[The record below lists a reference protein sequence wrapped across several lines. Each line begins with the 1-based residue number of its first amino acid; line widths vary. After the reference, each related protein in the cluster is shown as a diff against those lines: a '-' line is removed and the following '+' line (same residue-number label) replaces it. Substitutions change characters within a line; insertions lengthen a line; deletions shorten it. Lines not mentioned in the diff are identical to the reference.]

1 MTYIYIYI
9 SIDIYIH
16 MRTQFLSLMITFTQR
31 GRHPMTLTLSVSK
44 PLVAYFPYGP
54 IEVTM
59 MYMLMG
65 VMVTMLHETK
75 DGESLSNELEQRSNL
90 NKDPTVAK

>member
-1 MTYIYIYI
+1 
-9 SIDIYIH
+9 
-16 MRTQFLSLMITFTQR
+16 
-31 GRHPMTLTLSVSK
+31 
-44 PLVAYFPYGP
+44 
-54 IEVTM
+54 M

>member
-1 MTYIYIYI
+1 
-9 SIDIYIH
+9 

-31 GRHPMTLTLSVSK
+31 GRHPMTLAGSVSK
-44 PLVAYFPYGP
+44 PRVAYFPYGP

-90 NKDPTVAK
+90 KKDPTVAK